1 MNDWGNNTA
10 LIGHT
15 GFVGSNLMQQGQ
27 FAACFNSRNI
37 TDIAGQSFDT
47 IVCAGVQAVKWKA
60 NKEPE
65 TDWRGIEGL
74 LAPLSTV
81 SAKRFILISTIDVYA
96 NPDGETEDV
105 PPPAENH
112 AYGRHRAKVETFVR
126 ERFAN
131 HHIIRLPGLFG
142 TGLKKNV
149 IFDLLHDNGLEV
161 IQPLSSFQYYH
172 LKHLTEDLHK
182 VVSEQIRLLNLATE
196 PVQTKAIIEAYAS
209 DKMVGAKAGPPA
221 RYDFRSKHAAL
232 WGGHDGYLYDAA
244 MVLSEIGDYMR
255 GEQSRL

>member
-1 MNDWGNNTA
+1 MNGWGNNTA

-15 GFVGSNLMQQGQ
+15 GFVGSNLLQQGHYT
-27 FAACFNSRNI
+27 ACFNSRSI
-37 TDIAGQSFDT
+37 SDIAGRSFDT

-65 TDWRGIEGL
+65 ADWAGIERL
-74 LAPLSTV
+74 LTPLSTV
-81 SAKRFILISTIDVYA
+81 EAKRFIMISTIDVYA

-112 AYGRHRAKVETFVR
+112 AYGRHRAKVEEFVR

-142 TGLKKNV
+142 AGLKKNV
-149 IFDLLHDNGLEV
+149 IFDLLHDNGLDV

-172 LKHLTEDLHK
+172 LKHLTEDLLK
-182 VVSEQIRLLNLATE
+182 VVNHQIRLLNLATE
-196 PVQTKAIIEAYAS
+196 PVQTKAIMEACAP
-209 DKMVGAKAGPPA
+209 DKVVGSNAGPLA

-232 WGGHDGYLYDAA
+232 WGGCDGYLYDAA
-244 MVLSEIGDYMR
+244 TVLREIDEYMR
-255 GEQSRL
+255 GEQARK